1 MIFGE
6 DVCFLILY
14 ISVLLFMIVLCEVTR
29 TLLLNSLYQ
38 TFFVLKVLCIL
49 MRILLAGYVI
59 LYTTDHT
66 QRDREWV
73 VEGIVGDKMTT
84 TIKGLTADTMY
95 HFKIQARNNKGYGP
109 FSNIISFTT
118 GPSE

>member
-1 MIFGE
+1 M
-6 DVCFLILY
+6 
-14 ISVLLFMIVLCEVTR
+14 
-29 TLLLNSLYQ
+29 
-38 TFFVLKVLCIL
+38 
-49 MRILLAGYVI
+49 LAGYVI

-73 VEGIVGDKMTT
+73 VEGILGDKMTT
-84 TIKGLTADTMY
+84 AIKGLTADTMY

-109 FSNIISFTT
+109 FSNIVSFTT

>member
-1 MIFGE
+1 
-6 DVCFLILY
+6 V
-14 ISVLLFMIVLCEVTR
+14 
-29 TLLLNSLYQ
+29 
-38 TFFVLKVLCIL
+38 
-49 MRILLAGYVI
+49 LAGYVI

-84 TIKGLTADTMY
+84 TIKGLTADTIY

-109 FSNIISFTT
+109 FSNIVSFTT

>member
-1 MIFGE
+1 MFFINHALKLKYAFQLAKDYSLFILE
-6 DVCFLILY
+6 IHCFLMQAML
-14 ISVLLFMIVLCEVTR
+14 T
-29 TLLLNSLYQ
+29 
-38 TFFVLKVLCIL
+38 
-49 MRILLAGYVI
+49 GYVI

-73 VEGIVGDKMTT
+73 VEGIVGDRMTT

-109 FSNIISFTT
+109 FSSTVSFTT